1 LDVDPL
7 MQFLF
12 LKKVRR
18 DGEPVTL
25 SAEAIVPG
33 DVVLLQDGDVV
44 AADMRICMSNNLQ
57 IDEAVL
63 TGEPEPVEKE
73 CVLN

>member
-1 LDVDPL
+1 